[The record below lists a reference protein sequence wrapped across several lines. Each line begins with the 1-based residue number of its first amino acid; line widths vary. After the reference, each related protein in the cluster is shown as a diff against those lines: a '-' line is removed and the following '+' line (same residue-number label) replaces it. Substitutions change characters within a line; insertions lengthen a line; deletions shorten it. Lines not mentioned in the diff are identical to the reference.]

1 MTTSTIDE
9 LPVEAAFS
17 CRFDERRHAILEAA
31 LELIVE
37 VGYERMSMDALAERA
52 HASKATIYRHWDGKA
67 AIVAEAV
74 QKRQCESLG
83 NVDTGTLRG
92 DLLSFLEEARR
103 SMAQGDG
110 ALIAGVFQAMRTDD
124 ALATLMREQVLEGK
138 RISCDAIVSRAVER
152 GELAPTAN
160 GELIHEILP
169 SMLFMRILVNNE
181 PVDKAFCDH
190 LVDDILLPLL
200 QR

>member
-74 QKRQCESLG
+74 QKRQCESLAMSTPG
-83 NVDTGTLRG
+83 PSVATCSVSWRKLVARWPKVTAPLLRA
-92 DLLSFLEEARR
+92 SSRR
-103 SMAQGDG
+103 
-110 ALIAGVFQAMRTDD
+110 
-124 ALATLMREQVLEGK
+124 
-138 RISCDAIVSRAVER
+138 C
-152 GELAPTAN
+152 APTM
-160 GELIHEILP
+160 P
-169 SMLFMRILVNNE
+169 W
-181 PVDKAFCDH
+181 P
-190 LVDDILLPLL
+190 P
-200 QR
+200 